1 MNNIN
6 IENIVDKIFQ
16 NKLDG
21 FIETLEGIL
30 KENPDI
36 SSEQYFSK
44 IIPETVH
51 YNKDLIKDILKE
63 YHQQLITF
71 LTSSNHQQ

>member
-30 KENPDI
+30 KENPEI

-44 IIPETVH
+44 IIPEIVH

-63 YHQQLITF
+63 YHQQLITS
-71 LTSSNHQQ
+71 LDSLNHQQ